1 MHKHLI
7 AFFGLMAMLFTAE
20 ASFGGVMVSLS
31 SNPSGAPVIL
41 SAGQTITVDV
51 LVSGIDLDPFSMS
64 FTGPLDSLG
73 VTTLFDSVSLGAP
86 VSSSFGLIV
95 FNPGSGF
102 LTVGSGNVTGL
113 YDIFI
118 PSGGVDPPISVNGMF
133 YQFTLTAQSVATTVD
148 SVISIFNAE
157 YFTTSGGPFT
167 ADIGADISVRVLG
180 SSSVVPEPS
189 SWLVMSVLGIGLAF
203 ARKRAKLSI

>member
-1 MHKHLI
+1 MYKHLI
-7 AFFGLMAMLFTAE
+7 AGCGLIAMLFTAE

-31 SNPSGAPVIL
+31 SSPSGNPVIL
-41 SAGQTITVDV
+41 SAGQTLTIDV
-51 LVSGIDLDPFSMS
+51 LVSGIDPMD
-64 FTGPLDSLG
+64 PLDSLG